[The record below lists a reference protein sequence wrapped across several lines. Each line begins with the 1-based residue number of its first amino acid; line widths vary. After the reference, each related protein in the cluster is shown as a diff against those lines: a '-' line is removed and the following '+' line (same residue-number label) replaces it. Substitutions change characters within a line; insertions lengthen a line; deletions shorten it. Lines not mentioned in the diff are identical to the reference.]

1 MINRLYTRD
10 FAILKELELE
20 FMPGF
25 TIITGETGAG
35 KSILLQA
42 LSLALGA
49 KGNKNMVKSGKSRAV
64 VEADIDGKSYRRILS
79 DKGRMKSYIEDEPV
93 KEIDFK
99 SQTAPL
105 ADFHGQHEQQFI
117 MNRDKHVD
125 YLDRYCDLEEKVK
138 KITDIF
144 HSLISTKNRFKTALE
159 TQESNEERKELLEFQ
174 LREIDGVN
182 PKKEE
187 DIHLTN
193 DFKILNHIDELV
205 DSIEKITQDFTESD
219 HSIYNRLST
228 TVKELKKLG
237 EYDEYLN
244 NYLEGL
250 SNAITTIQD
259 TSMSLSDYS
268 NSLNPD
274 KENLNN
280 IEIRLQ
286 EIESLKRKYG
296 GSLEAVRAYRKEIK
310 DELDNLINFELDT
323 KTLNNKIDD
332 LEKQFQ
338 KLSDNLHEVRIVQAE
353 KLSKH
358 IEQEMHKLSMPS
370 AKFEIRINQKD
381 EEESFISFNDKPVK
395 INSNGYD
402 WVEFYMSANPGE
414 QIKPLTGIASGG
426 EISRI
431 MLAIKSVFQKND
443 PVETLVFDEI
453 DSGISG
459 TTAET
464 VAESLLNISRNR
476 QVICITHLPQIA
488 SKANHHI
495 HIDKTIMDSD
505 TFITVRYLNQN
516 ERIDVINNLFS
527 ISALSDGDY
536 QSINLITKTAHG

>member
-1 MINRLYTRD
+1 MS
-10 FAILKELELE
+10 A
-20 FMPGF
+20 
-25 TIITGETGAG
+25 
-35 KSILLQA
+35 
-42 LSLALGA
+42 
-49 KGNKNMVKSGKSRAV
+49 
-64 VEADIDGKSYRRILS
+64 
-79 DKGRMKSYIEDEPV
+79 
-93 KEIDFK
+93 
-99 SQTAPL
+99 
-105 ADFHGQHEQQFI
+105 
-117 MNRDKHVD
+117 
-125 YLDRYCDLEEKVK
+125 
-138 KITDIF
+138 
-144 HSLISTKNRFKTALE
+144 
-159 TQESNEERKELLEFQ
+159 
-174 LREIDGVN
+174 
-182 PKKEE
+182 
-187 DIHLTN
+187 
-193 DFKILNHIDELV
+193 
-205 DSIEKITQDFTESD
+205 
-219 HSIYNRLST
+219 

-237 EYDEYLN
+237 GYDEHLN

-274 KENLNN
+274 KENLNT

-296 GSLEAVRAYRKEIK
+296 GSLEAVKAYRKEIK

-323 KTLNNKIDD
+323 KTLNNNIND

-338 KLSDNLHEVRIVQAE
+338 KLSDHLHEVRIVQAE

-370 AKFEIRINQKD
+370 AKFEIRINQKN
-381 EEESFISFNDKPVK
+381 EEESFISFKDKPVK
-395 INSNGYD
+395 INFNGYD

-495 HIDKTIMDSD
+495 HINKTIKDSD
-505 TFITVRYLNQN
+505 TYITIRYLDKN
-516 ERIDVINNLFS
+516 ERLDVINQLFS
-527 ISALSDGDY
+527 VGDLSDGDY
-536 QSINLITKTAHG
+536 QPFNLFTKTAHG

>member
-1 MINRLYTRD
+1 
-10 FAILKELELE
+10 
-20 FMPGF
+20 
-25 TIITGETGAG
+25 
-35 KSILLQA
+35 
-42 LSLALGA
+42 
-49 KGNKNMVKSGKSRAV
+49 
-64 VEADIDGKSYRRILS
+64 
-79 DKGRMKSYIEDEPV
+79 
-93 KEIDFK
+93 
-99 SQTAPL
+99 
-105 ADFHGQHEQQFI
+105 
-117 MNRDKHVD
+117 MNRDKHID

-138 KITDIF
+138 EITDIF
-144 HSLISTKNRFKTALE
+144 HSVISTKNRLKTALE

-219 HSIYNRLST
+219 HSIYNRLSA

-370 AKFEIRINQKD
+370 AKFEIRINQKN

-495 HIDKTIMDSD
+495 HINKTIKDSD
-505 TFITVRYLNQN
+505 TYITIRYLDKN
-516 ERIDVINNLFS
+516 ERLDVINQLFS
-527 ISALSDGDY
+527 VGDLSDGDY
-536 QSINLITKTAHG
+536 QPFNLFTKTAHG